1 MYFTA
6 FPYTSW
12 KKKSNDSLGSTAIVQ
27 SLCVCV
33 CVFTTEVRLLIDAG
47 SDKHLSSIITIFFP
61 QQRRHTINLYM
72 FIY

>member
-12 KKKSNDSLGSTAIVQ
+12 KKKSHDSLGSTAIVQ
-27 SLCVCV
+27 SLCVCL
-33 CVFTTEVRLLIDAG
+33 FTTEVRLLIDAG
-47 SDKHLSSIITIFFP
+47 SDKHLSSIIKIFFP
-61 QQRRHTINLYM
+61 QQRRHTMNLYM